1 MVVYKPFGFDF
12 LQSQNLKLLFLYIS
26 MAKERVM
33 IFIDGSNLYYSL
45 KDLKIKKVDFKK
57 MLASLTKNKLLV
69 STFYYNASLNR
80 GIDEAKYWE
89 QQKFF
94 DVLRKIP
101 DFKVVLCRMRKHK
114 KDGEFFFD
122 VKGDDVHLAVD
133 LVSGAYENLYDTA
146 IILSGD
152 EDFVPAIQKVQKL
165 GKKVINAYFKSTSSN
180 YLKHICDE
188 SIFMDK
194 ITKEIK

>member
-1 MVVYKPFGFDF
+1 MTR
-12 LQSQNLKLLFLYIS
+12 
-26 MAKERVM
+26 ERVV

-45 KDLKIKKVDFKK
+45 KDLEIKKVDFKK
-57 MLASLTKNKLLV
+57 MLNFLTENKLLI

-80 GIDEAKYWE
+80 GIDEVKYWE

-101 DFKVVLCRMRKHK
+101 DFKVILCRMRKHK
-114 KDGEFFFD
+114 KDGKIFFD
-122 VKGDDVHLAVD
+122 VKGDDVYLAID

-152 EDFVPAIQKVQKL
+152 EDFVPAIQKAQKL

-188 SIFMDK
+188 SICMDE
-194 ITKEIK
+194 IIKEIK